1 MTPRFFS
8 SEPIEPPRGE
18 IGGSEAHHLMHVLRL
33 GVGDRVTLFDGSGA
47 EYSAH
52 IQSVSRDSVCCEVE
66 EKRVIDRELRF
77 DLQLAV
83 ALPKGD
89 RSRWLVEKAVE
100 LGVRQIIPIECT
112 RSVAQV
118 RAGSLARLEKAVIEA
133 SKQCGRNRLAEV
145 REPISFTKWIEQ
157 EAGATIRLVADL
169 DPEAISLHS
178 IDHPTS
184 GDTVQITIGPEG
196 GFTKEEVAEARAGA
210 WQVVSL
216 GHRRLRVETAALAA
230 VAAIGLWSPDSK

>member
-1 MTPRFFS
+1 MTSRFFS
-8 SEPIEPPRGE
+8 SERIEPPHGE
-18 IGGSEAHHLMHVLRL
+18 IAGSEAHHLMHVLRL

-47 EYSAH
+47 EYSAQ
-52 IQSVSRDSVCCEVE
+52 IQAISRDRVRCDVD
-66 EKRVIDRELRF
+66 EKTVIDRELAF

-100 LGVRQIIPIECT
+100 LGVQHIVPIECT
-112 RSVAQV
+112 RSVTQI
-118 RAGSLARLEKAVIEA
+118 RSGSLARLEKAVIEA

-145 REPISFTKWIEQ
+145 REPISFMQWIEQ
-157 EAGATIRLVADL
+157 ESEAAIRLIADL
-169 DPEAISLHS
+169 DPEAISLRN

-184 GDTVQITIGPEG
+184 GDTVQMTIGPEG
-196 GFTKEEVAEARAGA
+196 GFTKEEVAEARARA

-230 VAAIGLWSPDSK
+230 VAAIGLWSPDST

>member
-1 MTPRFFS
+1 
-8 SEPIEPPRGE
+8 
-18 IGGSEAHHLMHVLRL
+18 MHVLRL

-47 EYSAH
+47 EYSAQ
-52 IQSVSRDSVCCEVE
+52 IQSVSRDRVYCEVE
-66 EKRVIDRELRF
+66 EKGVIDRELGF
-77 DLQLAV
+77 DIQLAV

-118 RAGSLARLEKAVIEA
+118 RSGSLARLEKAVIEA
-133 SKQCGRNRLAEV
+133 SKQCGRNRLAGV
-145 REPISFTKWIEQ
+145 REPISFTQWIEQ
-157 EAGATIRLVADL
+157 EAGAAVRLVADL